1 MKINFWGVRGSLAA
15 PLTALDVR
23 EKIKRVLQCV
33 NPKDLI
39 DNEAIE
45 HFIETLP
52 LSMRGTYG
60 SNTTCVE
67 IRSQNND
74 VIIIDAGTGIRPL
87 GQELMNEDFAKGKG
101 IAHMIFT
108 HTHWD
113 HIQGLPF
120 FLPIYI
126 PNNVFHIHSI
136 HENLETR
143 LRYQHNPAFFPVP
156 FDQLV
161 ATKYFYQH
169 TEEEEWN
176 IGNIKIRQI
185 ALRHPGVSYA
195 FRFEEDGKSVIF
207 CSDAEF
213 SLSSNSDQRLDLR
226 TYIDFFENADVL
238 IFDSQY
244 TFEEQIQKID
254 WGHSSSLMAT
264 DMAIRAKVKKL
275 VLFHHDPA
283 YSDEKL
289 DDVYLHAL
297 EYQKLMQIKKKSPTE
312 ISIASEGTSILL

>member
-1 MKINFWGVRGSLAA
+1 MKVNFWGVRGSIAS
-15 PLTALDVR
+15 PLVASDVK
-23 EKIKRVLQCV
+23 EKLRKVLNCAT
-33 NPKDLI
+33 PKDII
-39 DNEAIE
+39 DSDSIE
-45 HFIETLP
+45 NFLDTLP
-52 LSMRGTYG
+52 MSLVGTYG

-67 IRSQNND
+67 IRTAKNEI
-74 VIIIDAGTGIRPL
+74 IIIDAGTGLRPL
-87 GQELMNEDFAKGKG
+87 GIKLMKENFASGTG
-101 IAHMIFT
+101 VANFIFT

-113 HIQGLPF
+113 HIQGIPF
-120 FLPIYI
+120 FLPFYI

-143 LRYQHNPAFFPVP
+143 LRYQHNPAFFPVS
-156 FDQLV
+156 FDQLL
-161 ATKYFYQH
+161 ATKYFNQH
-169 TEEEEWN
+169 NEETLWK
-176 IGNIKIRQI
+176 IGDVQISQI

-195 FRFEEDGKSVIF
+195 FSFIENGKKVIF

-213 SLSSNSDQRLDLR
+213 SLEIYTAEDL
-226 TYIDFFENADVL
+226 TKYIQFFESADLL

-264 DMAIRAKVKKL
+264 DMAMKSNVKKL

-297 EYQKLMQIKKKSPTE
+297 EYKKILQNKNKSNTE
-312 ISIASEGTSILL
+312 ILIASEGMSLDV